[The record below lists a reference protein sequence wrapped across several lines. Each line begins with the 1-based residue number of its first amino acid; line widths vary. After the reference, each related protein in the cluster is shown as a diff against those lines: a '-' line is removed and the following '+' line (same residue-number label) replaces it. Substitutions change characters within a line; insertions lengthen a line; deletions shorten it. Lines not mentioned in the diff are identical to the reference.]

1 MWLLSD
7 LFKLMFAGPRAAW
20 LFGNV
25 RAIDAVTALCLPAFL
40 GAVIGGGV
48 VWYVARRRRPVLPGS
63 AKTEEAK
70 GNHAKTK
77 LSMLQG
83 FRRRY

>member
-25 RAIDAVTALCLPAFL
+25 RAVDAAAALCLPALF
-40 GAVIGGGV
+40 GAVIGGLI
-48 VWYVARRRRPVLPGS
+48 VWYVARRRGR
-63 AKTEEAK
+63 
-70 GNHAKTK
+70 HDC
-77 LSMLQG
+77 
-83 FRRRY
+83 